1 MKNLCY
7 ETLNIIE
14 AEINKKIG
22 FSYNILDKLKEQN
35 LLDQLI
41 ELSNVPNYLKDEL
54 NIFLDIL
61 TTDIYNDFPY
71 IRKILLHESNFVEIY
86 IKFGYIISLYVNNK
100 NCYRVFPLFIKELIN
115 KFEMDKYKNL
125 PIEEI
130 INTRMDLNYNYD
142 PNLKRNLIEVVYKAK
157 NCYTDYS
164 KYENKIKDN
173 SLNIHDQTEF
183 FIYSENQTYMLEY
196 NELKNFPE
204 YNLDCIVRWVSKDH
218 GDGYGFDVLSY
229 DPILKRQKLIEV
241 KSGKNTYFE
250 LTINE
255 FKVAQEAMQNN
266 CDYYIY
272 RYYYDIA
279 QNIMNFFKLK
289 YNENNFIDVQNPNN
303 IFDINPYNY
312 VQNNIQKMSVAIVS
326 KEKTKQIIQI

>member
-86 IKFGYIISLYVNNK
+86 KKFGYIISLYVNNK

-115 KFEMDKYKNL
+115 KLEMDKYKNI

-130 INTRMDLNYNYD
+130 INTRMDLDYGYN
-142 PNLKRNLIEVVYKAK
+142 PNLKRDLIEVVYKTK
-157 NCYTDYS
+157 NYYTDYS
-164 KYENKIKDN
+164 KYENKIRDN
-173 SLNIHDQTEF
+173 SLNIHDQIEF
-183 FIYSENQTYMLEY
+183 FIYSEKQAYMLEY
-196 NELKNFPE
+196 NELKNFHE

-229 DPILKRQKLIEV
+229 DPILKKQKLIEV
-241 KSGKNTYFE
+241 KSGKSTYFE
-250 LTINE
+250 LTSNE

-272 RYYYDIA
+272 RYYYDIT
-279 QNIMNFFKLK
+279 QNIINFFKLK

-312 VQNNIQKMSVAIVS
+312 VQNNIQKMSVAIVP
-326 KEKTKQIIQI
+326 KEKTKKIIQI

>member
-71 IRKILLHESNFVEIY
+71 IRKILLHESNFVEIFNR
-86 IKFGYIISLYVNNK
+86 FGYIISLYLNDT

-115 KFEMDKYKNL
+115 KLEMDKYKNI

-130 INTRMDLNYNYD
+130 INTRMDLDYGYN
-142 PNLKRNLIEVVYKAK
+142 PNLKRDLIEVVYKTK
-157 NCYTDYS
+157 NYYTDYS
-164 KYENKIKDN
+164 KYENKIRDN
-173 SLNIHDQTEF
+173 SLNIHDQIEF
-183 FIYSENQTYMLEY
+183 FIYSEKQAYMLEY

-229 DPILKRQKLIEV
+229 DPILKKQKLIEV

-250 LTINE
+250 LTSNE

-303 IFDINPYNY
+303 IFDINPCNY
-312 VQNNIQKMSVAIVS
+312 TYNNIQKMSVAIVP
-326 KEKTKQIIQI
+326 KEKTKKIIQI